1 MRWLD
6 GHDFEQTLGDDKGQG
21 GLVCCSPWGF
31 KELDTTERLN
41 YELPPRN
48 LPDPGIELASLM
60 SPALAGGFFTTCANL
75 GSPLRS

>member
-1 MRWLD
+1 M
-6 GHDFEQTLGDDKGQG
+6 
-21 GLVCCSPWGF
+21 CCSPWGF

-60 SPALAGGFFTTCANL
+60 SPALARGFFTTSATKAQALTPCVTL
-75 GSPLRS
+75 SMPLTCVAITHLR

>member
-31 KELDTTERLN
+31 KELDTTELLN
-41 YELPPRN
+41 LE
-48 LPDPGIELASLM
+48 E
-60 SPALAGGFFTTCANL
+60 
-75 GSPLRS
+75 SPLPFLIILTHFYDNKVQH